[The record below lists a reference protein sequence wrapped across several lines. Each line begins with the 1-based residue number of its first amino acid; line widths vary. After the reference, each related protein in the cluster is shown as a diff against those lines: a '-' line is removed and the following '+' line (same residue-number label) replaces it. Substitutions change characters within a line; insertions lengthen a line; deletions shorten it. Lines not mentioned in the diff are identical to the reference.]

1 MKKKCLIYVV
11 SYNHEKFILDTLLR
25 IPKNISKK
33 YNVEILVSNDRSQ
46 DNTLEEAKKFK
57 PLKFKYNIICPNK
70 NLGYGGNQK
79 IGYYY
84 SIKKNFDY
92 VVLLH
97 GDGQYAPEYLPKIL
111 NEFEN
116 KKNYSAVFGSRM
128 ILKGSAIKGG
138 MPIYKFVGNKILTFI
153 QNFLL
158 NSKLSE
164 FHSGYRA
171 YRVKSLKEIFYQKNA
186 NDYCF
191 DTQIII
197 QFLLNNLKIKEI
209 PIPTFY
215 GEEISYVNGLKYAA
229 EITIETI
236 LAKLFLKKIFY
247 NDKYLTTN
255 EIKKNKILFQNK
267 KLKKIIKTSKFYK
280 IK

>member
-25 IPKNISKK
+25 IPKNISRK
-33 YNVEILVSNDRSQ
+33 YNVEILVSNDKSQ
-46 DNTLEEAKKFK
+46 DSTLEQAKKFK

-97 GDGQYAPEYLPKIL
+97 GDGQYAPEYLTKIL
-111 NEFEN
+111 NEFES

-128 ILKGSAIKGG
+128 ISTGSAIKGG
-138 MPIYKFVGNKILTFI
+138 MPLYKFVGNKILTSI

-171 YRVKSLKEIFYQKNA
+171 YRVNSLKKIFYQNNA

-197 QFLLNNLKIKEI
+197 QFLLNDMKIKEI

-215 GEEISYVNGLKYAA
+215 GDEISYVNGLKYAA
-229 EITIETI
+229 QITLETI

-247 NDKYLTTN
+247 SDKYVTISK
-255 EIKKNKILFQNK
+255 IKKNLFLLHDN
-267 KLKKIIKTSKFYK
+267 KLKKIIKISKFYK
-280 IK
+280 IN

>member
-25 IPKNISKK
+25 IPKSISKK

-46 DNTLEEAKKFK
+46 DKTLEQAKKFK
-57 PLKFKYNIICPNK
+57 PLKFKYNIICHNK

-111 NEFEN
+111 NEFES

-128 ILKGSAIKGG
+128 MLAGSAIKGG
-138 MPIYKFVGNKILTFI
+138 MPLYKFVGNKILTFI

-171 YRVKSLKEIFYQKNA
+171 YRVNSLKKIFYQKNA

-197 QFLLNNLKIKEI
+197 QFLLNNMKIKEI

-215 GEEISYVNGLKYAA
+215 GEEISYVNGLKYATQ
-229 EITIETI
+229 IIIETI
-236 LAKLFLKKIFY
+236 LAKLFLKKLLFS
-247 NDKYLTTN
+247 DKYLKIN
-255 EIKKNKILFQNK
+255 KIKK
-267 KLKKIIKTSKFYK
+267 KKIYYQDEKIKKTISKSKFYK
-280 IK
+280 FN

>member
-25 IPKNISKK
+25 IPKSISKK

-46 DNTLEEAKKFK
+46 DKTLEQAKKFK
-57 PLKFKYNIICPNK
+57 PLKFKYNIICHNK

-111 NEFEN
+111 NEFES

-128 ILKGSAIKGG
+128 MLAGSAIKGG
-138 MPIYKFVGNKILTFI
+138 MPLYKFVGNKILTFI

-171 YRVKSLKEIFYQKNA
+171 YRVNSLKKIFYQKNA

-197 QFLLNNLKIKEI
+197 QFLLNNMKIKEI

-215 GEEISYVNGLKYAA
+215 GEEISYVNGLKYATQ
-229 EITIETI
+229 IIIETI
-236 LAKLFLKKIFY
+236 LAKLFLKKILFS
-247 NDKYLTTN
+247 DKYLKIN
-255 EIKKNKILFQNK
+255 KIKK
-267 KLKKIIKTSKFYK
+267 KKIYYQDEKIKKTISKSKFYK
-280 IK
+280 FN

>member
-25 IPKNISKK
+25 IPKSISKK

-46 DNTLEEAKKFK
+46 DKTLEQAKKFK
-57 PLKFKYNIICPNK
+57 PLKFKYNIICHNK

-111 NEFEN
+111 NEFES

-128 ILKGSAIKGG
+128 MLAGSAIKGG
-138 MPIYKFVGNKILTFI
+138 MPLYKFVGNKILTFI

-171 YRVKSLKEIFYQKNA
+171 YRVNSLKKIFYQKNA

-197 QFLLNNLKIKEI
+197 QFLLNNMKIKEI

-215 GEEISYVNGLKYAA
+215 GEEISYVNGLKYATQ
-229 EITIETI
+229 IIIETI
-236 LAKLFLKKIFY
+236 LAKLFLKKILFS
-247 NDKYLTTN
+247 DKYLKIN
-255 EIKKNKILFQNK
+255 KIKK
-267 KLKKIIKTSKFYK
+267 KKIYYQDEK
-280 IK
+280 IKKTFRK